1 MQKLGLALAAL
12 VALSVSAFAGVI
24 AIHDSNLVKVSG
36 GDDAYAKIA
45 LEDAKEE
52 MKNQFNTDNL
62 EIYAIESI
70 KKDDPEQ
77 YNVIQRGSFKVMK
90 QRIAKGKTVYY
101 NNSFLVVDRKT
112 NWAAEWDIECDH
124 LDRPIKLSND
134 VNCRSDISSKH
145 YNFK

>member
-1 MQKLGLALAAL
+1 MKKLGLALAAL
-12 VALSVSAFAGVI
+12 VALNVSAFAGVI
-24 AIHDSNLVKVSG
+24 TIHDSNLVKVSG

-70 KKDDPEQ
+70 KKDDPHE
-77 YNVIQRGSFKVMK
+77 YDVIQRGPLKVMK
-90 QRIAKGKTVYY
+90 QEIAKGKIIYY
-101 NNSFLVVDRKT
+101 NEFLVVDRKT
-112 NWAAEWDIECDH
+112 NWAAEWN
-124 LDRPIKLSND
+124 IKCVKGDKYTKSND
-134 VNCRSDISSKH
+134 KVSCDGGAAGKF

>member
-1 MQKLGLALAAL
+1 MAAL
-12 VALSVSAFAGVI
+12 VALNVSAFAGVI
-24 AIHDSNLVKVSG
+24 TIHDSNLVKVSG

-52 MKNQFNTDNL
+52 MKDEFNTDNL

-70 KKDDPEQ
+70 KKDDPHE
-77 YNVIQRGSFKVMK
+77 YEGVQRALKVMK
-90 QRIAKGKTVYY
+90 QEITKGKTVYY
-101 NNSFLVVDRKT
+101 NEFLVVDRKT

-124 LDRPIKLSND
+124 FDRPIKLSNG
-134 VNCRSDISSKH
+134 VNCRSDISSKR

>member
-1 MQKLGLALAAL
+1 MKKLGLALAAL
-12 VALSVSAFAGVI
+12 VALNVSAFAGVI
-24 AIHDSNLVKVSG
+24 TIHDSNLVKVSG

-52 MKNQFNTDNL
+52 MKDEFNTDNL

-70 KKDDPEQ
+70 KKDDPHE
-77 YNVIQRGSFKVMK
+77 YEGVQRALKVMK
-90 QRIAKGKTVYY
+90 QEITKGKTVYY
-101 NNSFLVVDRKT
+101 NKFLVVDRKT

-124 LDRPIKLSND
+124 FDRPIKLSNG
-134 VNCRSDISSKH
+134 VNCRSDISSKR

>member
-1 MQKLGLALAAL
+1 MKKLGLALAAL
-12 VALSVSAFAGVI
+12 VALNVSAFAGVI
-24 AIHDSNLVKVSG
+24 IIHDSNLVKVSG

-45 LEDAKEE
+45 LDNAKEG

-70 KKDDPEQ
+70 KKDDPEH

-101 NNSFLVVDRKT
+101 NEFLVVDRKT

-124 LDRPIKLSND
+124 LDRPIKLSNN
-134 VNCRSDISSKH
+134 VNCRSGISTRR